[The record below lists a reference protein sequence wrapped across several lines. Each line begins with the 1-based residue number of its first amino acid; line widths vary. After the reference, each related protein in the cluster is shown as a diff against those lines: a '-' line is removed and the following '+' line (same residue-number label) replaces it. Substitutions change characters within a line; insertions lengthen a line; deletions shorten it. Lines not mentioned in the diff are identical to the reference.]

1 MRVFEA
7 PDQTRDAV
15 LSKYRKVL
23 EDQDPNDYDYPLFL
37 EDFDNIVSGKISPQE
52 AGDYIFE
59 ELLPSLEALMSITT
73 SVTLPIDV
81 RRARG
86 LQSIKEGQVE
96 WLCNQF
102 VPLESFGDYDSEIT
116 SDLIWPEDL
125 PRAIE
130 TLDWFMEA
138 RKDSRVQN
146 QFRLMFPEEISD
158 GASIRNPLDWSCYQM
173 EDVQDSLTP
182 GNLATA
188 RNERWDPEER
198 GFTPDE
204 ADVAYDQDG
213 IMIVRMLKPR
223 AATAYASGTR
233 WCTSHAT
240 TAKGYLDTGPLYVVF
255 DNGKKYAQAH
265 YGFKA
270 SYPDDYV
277 SFMDV
282 RDREIDDASESI
294 RRAVADT
301 ILGDA
306 AEYHTGLL
314 TVDGYIEQ
322 EYAKAVEKRDL
333 EVSRARKA
341 MENAGRTKILG
352 SSIFANRFDGGSY
365 LRDQAKRITDAD
377 DALADAMVKIGAKA
391 EKAVFRSNLSGFTT
405 LSHIQEAIDD
415 DEGIGGSSTVD
426 ITMDVDDM
434 DRILDTIVSNYT
446 LWRNDPTFTDSG
458 SNPSRE
464 EQMEAILGVADKNE
478 IVDDR
483 ITQILI
489 KIADWSR
496 VNTWDS
502 TEMEKGIRRYYKRLP
517 SPVPSELAIALYT
530 DMGDKDAGKFILRR
544 ANAATK
550 RRLGRLE
557 DDENDDYDI
566 STFIEVG
573 RINNYGLEDVIATM
587 RDGDI
592 FVIAKA
598 LRPIASDMATAA
610 KAFDRLERMI
620 PDDENGLDSQ
630 YSIPL
635 SWSSRSRVEN
645 DKDWIKRALT
655 ARKHPPVNIVVGT
668 EIEILNEWEYE
679 YYARITLTL
688 RSWNGEVSEE
698 TDHTDDWSG
707 TANEARAVAQEQI
720 DDVFIPRVINE
731 YGVGGVYSV
740 LNDWHEAPVDTY
752 RLGVITSTIMEGR
765 DDDYENTLHGINN
778 YWVQLFM
785 INYAFQSRFGHD
797 AWETLVTGGIPGIE
811 DDLLSRIMQI
821 PINDTMTIGQYAES
835 IQPVERNGVPAKGRH
850 PGLLLTDDDTI
861 ADPSAPKTF
870 RDFRGRQMSPAPMIK
885 GTYLSYD
892 INLASP
898 DDHMD
903 ITNEILSI
911 YQSGGQTIDHPAMS
925 IFEGYFVEPH
935 IPMSQRVVRQV
946 DNKDLP
952 KPPAIL
958 GYVCFNTRRWIEWDS
973 EDGWT
978 EMWRPGT
985 KHRNRAQPDHVLAV
999 MPDIKTHWNSWG
1011 SPNTY
1016 DSTFV
1021 PIRAG
1026 VVWCTACGGARP
1038 NARGDNSFTTRF
1050 ATGDAASWERS
1061 NNKCYCGGSERYES
1075 LYDELAE

>member
-7 PDQTRDAV
+7 PEQTRDAV
-15 LSKYRKVL
+15 LSKYRMALARNDDEEIEEFDRLISGDVKIPDTEIY
-23 EDQDPNDYDYPLFL
+23 ED
-37 EDFDNIVSGKISPQE
+37 
-52 AGDYIFE
+52 
-59 ELLPSLEALMSITT
+59 LLPSVDALLGITERMLK
-73 SVTLPIDV
+73 SANV
-81 RRARG
+81 
-86 LQSIKEGQVE
+86 SEGQYE

-146 QFRLMFPEEISD
+146 QFRLMFPGEISD

-173 EDVQDSLTP
+173 EDVQDALTP

-198 GFTPDE
+198 GFTSDE

-213 IMIVRMLKPR
+213 IMIVRTLKPR

-240 TAKGYLDTGPLYVVF
+240 TAQSYLDTGPLYVVF

-270 SYPDDYV
+270 RSSSYLDDYAI
-277 SFMDV
+277 FMDV
-282 RDREIDDASESI
+282 RDREIYDASDSI

-306 AEYHTGLL
+306 AEYHSGLL
-314 TVDGYIEQ
+314 TVDEYIEQ

-341 MENAGRTKILG
+341 MENTGRTKILG

-377 DALADAMVKIGAKA
+377 DALADAMVKIGARA

-405 LSHIQEAIDD
+405 LSHIQEAIDGD
-415 DEGIGGSSTVD
+415 DGIGGNSTVD
-426 ITMDVDDM
+426 ITMDADDM

-464 EQMEAILGVADKNE
+464 EQMEAILEVADKNE

-483 ITQILI
+483 LTNLLI
-489 KIADWSR
+489 RIADWSR
-496 VNTWDS
+496 ESTWDV
-502 TEMEKGIRRYYKRLP
+502 TGMEKGIRRYYKRLP
-517 SPVPSELAIALYT
+517 SPIPSELAIALYT

-557 DDENDDYDI
+557 DDEDDDYDI
-566 STFIEVG
+566 SALIEVG
-573 RINNYGLEDVIATM
+573 RISRLEDVLTTIG
-587 RDGDI
+587 DSESDSDI
-592 FVIAKA
+592 FVITKA

-620 PDDENGLDSQ
+620 PDDDP

-655 ARKHPPVNIVVGT
+655 ARKHPPVNIVIGT
-668 EIEILNEWEYE
+668 EIEIHTEWHGEYIPE
-679 YYARITLTL
+679 FTLTL

-698 TDHTDDWSG
+698 TEWSDERYG
-707 TANEARAVAQEQI
+707 SPNQARAGAQEEV
-720 DDVFIPRVINE
+720 DELFIPQTVNK
-731 YGVGGVYSV
+731 YGSALGGVYSV
-740 LNDWHEAPVDTY
+740 LNDWGEVPVDTH
-752 RLGVITSTIMEGR
+752 RLRIITDTIVEGR
-765 DDDYENTLHGINN
+765 VDDYENTLYEINN

-785 INYAFQSRFGHD
+785 INQAFQTRFGHD
-797 AWETLVTGGIPGIE
+797 AWKTLVTGGIPGVE

-835 IQPVERNGVPAKGRH
+835 IQPVERNDVPARDRH

-870 RDFRGRQMSPAPMIK
+870 RDFRGRQMSPAPMVK

-911 YQSGGQTIDHPAMS
+911 YQSGGRTIDHPAMS

-999 MPDIKTHWNSWG
+999 MPDIKIHWSSWR
-1011 SPNTY
+1011 SANTY

-1038 NARGDNSFTTRF
+1038 NARGDNSFTARF
-1050 ATGDAASWERS
+1050 ATGDAASWVRS

>member
-7 PDQTRDAV
+7 PEQTRSAV
-15 LSKYRKVL
+15 LAKYRMAL
-23 EDQDPNDYDYPLFL
+23 ENNGGHDVEGLKMWDDLMSGALGDDIDLAYDVF
-37 EDFDNIVSGKISPQE
+37 N
-52 AGDYIFE
+52 E
-59 ELLPSLEALMSITT
+59 ELIQSFETLQTITT
-73 SVTLPIDV
+73 
-81 RRARG
+81 RG
-86 LQSIKEGQVE
+86 LSGSIQESHVE

-102 VPLESFGDYDSEIT
+102 VPLEDMAGDSEIT
-116 SDLIWPEDL
+116 SELIWPEDL

-130 TLDWFMEA
+130 TLDWFMGA

-158 GASIRNPLDWSCYQM
+158 GASVKNPLDWSCYQM
-173 EDVQDSLTP
+173 EDVQDALTP
-182 GNLATA
+182 GKVATA
-188 RNERWDPEER
+188 RNERWYPHER
-198 GFTPDE
+198 GFTSDE
-204 ADVAYDQDG
+204 ADVAYDEDG
-213 IMIVRMLKPR
+213 IMIVRTLKPR

-240 TAKGYLDTGPLYVVF
+240 TAKDYLYTGPLYVVF

-265 YGFKA
+265 YGFKRGRGHV
-270 SYPDDYV
+270 DDYV

-282 RDREIDDASESI
+282 RDREIDDASDSI

-306 AEYHTGLL
+306 AEYHSVLL

-333 EVSRARKA
+333 EVSRAKKA
-341 MENAGRTKILG
+341 MGNAGRTEILG
-352 SSIFANRFDGGSY
+352 SGMFANRFSGGSY
-365 LRDQAKRITDAD
+365 LRDQAKRITVAEDT
-377 DALADAMVKIGAKA
+377 LADSMVKIGAGA
-391 EKAVFRSNLSGFTT
+391 EKAVFRSNLSGFTA
-405 LSHIQEAIDD
+405 LSHIQETIDD
-415 DEGIGGSSTVD
+415 DEGIGGNSTVD
-426 ITMDVDDM
+426 ITIDFDSMN
-434 DRILDTIVSNYT
+434 RILDAIMSNYT
-446 LWRNDPTFTDSG
+446 LWRNDSTFTDSG

-464 EQMEAILGVADKNE
+464 LQMEAILEMANRKE

-483 ITQILI
+483 ITQLLI
-489 KIADWSR
+489 RINDWCR
-496 VNTWDS
+496 DNYWD
-502 TEMEKGIRRYYKRLP
+502 TTGMKDGIKRYYKRLP
-517 SPVPSELAIALYT
+517 SPIPPELAIALYT
-530 DMGDKDAGKFILRR
+530 EMDDKDDGKFILRR

-557 DDENDDYDI
+557 DDEDGESDI
-566 STFIEVG
+566 SVLIEVG
-573 RINNYGLEDVIATM
+573 RISQLEDILTAFIDTG
-587 RDGDI
+587 DSESGSDI

-610 KAFDRLERMI
+610 KAFDRLDRMI
-620 PDDENGLDSQ
+620 PDEDP

-635 SWSSRSRVEN
+635 SWSSRRVA
-645 DKDWIKRALT
+645 KDQEWISKALT
-655 ARKHPPVNIVVGT
+655 ARKHLPVNIEVGA
-668 EIEILNEWEYE
+668 EIEILDEMEDDEDDYP
-679 YYARITLTL
+679 YRGKITLTL
-688 RSWNGEVSEE
+688 RRWDGEVVKE
-698 TDHTDDWSG
+698 TEYSDDWHSD
-707 TANEARAVAQEQI
+707 EADARDEVQREV
-720 DDVFIPRVINE
+720 DEVFIPQLINT
-731 YGVGGVYSV
+731 YDGVYSS
-740 LNDWHEAPVDTY
+740 LNDWGETTVDTHHL
-752 RLGVITSTIMEGR
+752 RTITDTIMDVDD
-765 DDDYENTLHGINN
+765 DDDYEDTLDEINN

-785 INYAFQSRFGHD
+785 INHAFQTRFGYD
-797 AWETLVTGGIPGIE
+797 AWNTLVSGGTPGVE
-811 DDLLSRIMQI
+811 DDLLSRILQI

-835 IQPVERNGVPAKGRH
+835 ILPVERNDVPAKNRH

-861 ADPSAPKTF
+861 TDPLAPKTF
-870 RDFRGRQMSPAPMIK
+870 RDFRGRQMSPAPLIK
-885 GTYLSYD
+885 GTYLNYD
-892 INLASP
+892 INLAAP

-911 YQSGGQTIDHPAMS
+911 YQSGGRTIDHPAMS

-985 KHRNRAQPDHVLAV
+985 RHRNRAKPDHVLAV
-999 MPDIKTHWNSWG
+999 MPDIRTHWNSW
-1011 SPNTY
+1011 SSANTY

-1026 VVWCTACGGARP
+1026 VVWCTACGGARS
-1038 NARGDNSFTTRF
+1038 NSRGQNSFTAQF
-1050 ATGDAASWERS
+1050 ATGDPSSWVRS
-1061 NNKCYCGGSERYES
+1061 NNKCYCGGSEKYES

>member
-7 PDQTRDAV
+7 PEQTRDVV
-15 LSKYRKVL
+15 LSKYRMALARNDDEEIEEFDRLISGDVKVPDTEIY
-23 EDQDPNDYDYPLFL
+23 ED
-37 EDFDNIVSGKISPQE
+37 
-52 AGDYIFE
+52 
-59 ELLPSLEALMSITT
+59 LLPSVDALLGITERMLKST
-73 SVTLPIDV
+73 NVS
-81 RRARG
+81 
-86 LQSIKEGQVE
+86 EGQYE

-188 RNERWDPEER
+188 RNERWDPGER
-198 GFTPDE
+198 GFTSDE

-270 SYPDDYV
+270 RSSYIDDYV

-282 RDREIDDASESI
+282 RDREIYDASDSI

-405 LSHIQEAIDD
+405 LSRIQEAIDD

-426 ITMDVDDM
+426 INMDVDDM

-446 LWRNDPTFTDSG
+446 LWRNDSTFTDSG

-464 EQMEAILGVADKNE
+464 EQMEAILEVADKNE

-496 VNTWDS
+496 DNTWDS
-502 TEMEKGIRRYYKRLP
+502 TGMEKGIRRYYKRLP

-557 DDENDDYDI
+557 DDEDDDYDI

-573 RINNYGLEDVIATM
+573 RINNYGLEEVIATM

-620 PDDENGLDSQ
+620 PEDENGLDSQ

-655 ARKHPPVNIVVGT
+655 ARKHPPVNIVTGI
-668 EIEILNEWEYE
+668 EIEIIDEDDESDYPYRDE
-679 YYARITLTL
+679 VTLTL
-688 RSWNGEVSEE
+688 RKWNGEVVEYLEYSDEWYSTE
-698 TDHTDDWSG
+698 D
-707 TANEARAVAQEQI
+707 EAMDTVQGKI
-720 DDVFIPRVINE
+720 DEDFIPQAINN
-731 YGVGGVYSV
+731 YDGVYSV
-740 LNDWHEAPVDTY
+740 LNDWGETPVDTH
-752 RLGVITSTIMEGR
+752 RLGIITDTIVEGR
-765 DDDYENTLHGINN
+765 DDDYEDTLHGINN

-785 INYAFQSRFGHD
+785 INQAFQSRFGHD

-835 IQPVERNGVPAKGRH
+835 IQPVERNDVPARDRH

-870 RDFRGRQMSPAPMIK
+870 RDFRGRQLSPAPLVK

-952 KPPAIL
+952 RPPAIL

-985 KHRNRAQPDHVLAV
+985 KHRNRAKPDHVLAV
-999 MPDIKTHWNSWG
+999 MPDIKTHWSSWR
-1011 SPNTY
+1011 SANTY

-1050 ATGDAASWERS
+1050 ATGDAASWVRS

>member
-7 PDQTRDAV
+7 PEQTRDVV
-15 LSKYRKVL
+15 LSKYRMALARNDDEEIEEFDRLISGDVKVPDTEIY
-23 EDQDPNDYDYPLFL
+23 ED
-37 EDFDNIVSGKISPQE
+37 
-52 AGDYIFE
+52 
-59 ELLPSLEALMSITT
+59 LLPSVDALLGITERMLKST
-73 SVTLPIDV
+73 NVS
-81 RRARG
+81 
-86 LQSIKEGQVE
+86 EGQYE

-270 SYPDDYV
+270 RSSYIDDYV

-282 RDREIDDASESI
+282 RDREIYDASDSI

-405 LSHIQEAIDD
+405 LSRIQEAIDD

-426 ITMDVDDM
+426 INMDVDDM

-446 LWRNDPTFTDSG
+446 LWRNDSTFTDSG

-464 EQMEAILGVADKNE
+464 EQMEAILEVADKNE

-496 VNTWDS
+496 DNTWDS
-502 TEMEKGIRRYYKRLP
+502 TGMEKGIRRYYKRLP

-573 RINNYGLEDVIATM
+573 RINNYGLEEVIATM

-620 PDDENGLDSQ
+620 PEDENGLDSQ

-655 ARKHPPVNIVVGT
+655 ARKHPPVNIVTGI
-668 EIEILNEWEYE
+668 EIEIIDEDDESDYPYRDE
-679 YYARITLTL
+679 VTLTL
-688 RSWNGEVSEE
+688 RKWNGEVVKYLEYSDEWYSTE
-698 TDHTDDWSG
+698 D
-707 TANEARAVAQEQI
+707 EAMDTVQGKI
-720 DDVFIPRVINE
+720 DEDFIPQAINN
-731 YGVGGVYSV
+731 YDGVYSV
-740 LNDWHEAPVDTY
+740 LNDWGETPVDTH
-752 RLGVITSTIMEGR
+752 RLGIITDTIVEGR
-765 DDDYENTLHGINN
+765 DDDYEDTLHGINN

-785 INYAFQSRFGHD
+785 INQAFQSRFGHD

-835 IQPVERNGVPAKGRH
+835 IQPVERNDVPARDRH

-870 RDFRGRQMSPAPMIK
+870 RDFRGRQLSPAPLVK

-952 KPPAIL
+952 RPPAIL

-985 KHRNRAQPDHVLAV
+985 KHRNRAKPDHVLAV
-999 MPDIKTHWNSWG
+999 MPDIKTHWSSWR
-1011 SPNTY
+1011 SANTY

-1050 ATGDAASWERS
+1050 ATGDAASWVRS

>member
-7 PDQTRDAV
+7 PDQTRDVV
-15 LSKYRKVL
+15 LSKYRMALARNDDEEIEEFDRLISGDVKVPDTEIY
-23 EDQDPNDYDYPLFL
+23 ED
-37 EDFDNIVSGKISPQE
+37 
-52 AGDYIFE
+52 
-59 ELLPSLEALMSITT
+59 LLPSVDALLGITERMLKST
-73 SVTLPIDV
+73 NVS
-81 RRARG
+81 
-86 LQSIKEGQVE
+86 EGQYE

-270 SYPDDYV
+270 RSSYIDDYV

-282 RDREIDDASESI
+282 RDREIYDASDSI

-322 EYAKAVEKRDL
+322 EYANAVEKRDL

-405 LSHIQEAIDD
+405 LSRIQEAIDD

-426 ITMDVDDM
+426 INMDVDDM

-446 LWRNDPTFTDSG
+446 LWRNDSTFTDSG

-464 EQMEAILGVADKNE
+464 EQMEAILEVADKNE

-496 VNTWDS
+496 DNTWDS
-502 TEMEKGIRRYYKRLP
+502 TGMEKGIRRYYKRLP

-557 DDENDDYDI
+557 DDEDDDYDI

-573 RINNYGLEDVIATM
+573 RINNYGLEEVIATM

-620 PDDENGLDSQ
+620 PEDENGLDSQ

-655 ARKHPPVNIVVGT
+655 ARKHPPVNIVTGI
-668 EIEILNEWEYE
+668 EIEIIDEDDESDYPYRDE
-679 YYARITLTL
+679 VTLTL
-688 RSWNGEVSEE
+688 RKWNGEVVKYLEYSDEWYSTE
-698 TDHTDDWSG
+698 D
-707 TANEARAVAQEQI
+707 EAMDTVQGKI
-720 DDVFIPRVINE
+720 DEDFIPQAINN
-731 YGVGGVYSV
+731 YDGVYSV
-740 LNDWHEAPVDTY
+740 LNDWGETPVDTH
-752 RLGVITSTIMEGR
+752 RLGIITDTIVEGR
-765 DDDYENTLHGINN
+765 DDDYEDTLHGINN

-785 INYAFQSRFGHD
+785 INQAFQSRFGHD

-835 IQPVERNGVPAKGRH
+835 IQPVERNDVPARDRH

-870 RDFRGRQMSPAPMIK
+870 RDFRGRQLSPAPLVK

-952 KPPAIL
+952 RPPAIL

-985 KHRNRAQPDHVLAV
+985 KHRNRAKPDHVLAV
-999 MPDIKTHWNSWG
+999 MPDIKTHWSSWR
-1011 SPNTY
+1011 SANTY

-1050 ATGDAASWERS
+1050 ATGDAASWVRS

>member
-7 PDQTRDAV
+7 PEQTRDVV
-15 LSKYRKVL
+15 LSKYRMALARNDDEEIEEFDRLISGDVKVPDTEIY
-23 EDQDPNDYDYPLFL
+23 ED
-37 EDFDNIVSGKISPQE
+37 
-52 AGDYIFE
+52 
-59 ELLPSLEALMSITT
+59 LLPSVDALLGITERMLKST
-73 SVTLPIDV
+73 NVS
-81 RRARG
+81 
-86 LQSIKEGQVE
+86 EGQYE

-270 SYPDDYV
+270 RSSYIDDYV

-282 RDREIDDASESI
+282 RDREIYDASDSI

-405 LSHIQEAIDD
+405 LSRIQEAIDD

-426 ITMDVDDM
+426 INMDVDDM

-446 LWRNDPTFTDSG
+446 LWRNDSTFTDSG

-464 EQMEAILGVADKNE
+464 EQMEAILEVADKNE

-496 VNTWDS
+496 DNTWDS
-502 TEMEKGIRRYYKRLP
+502 TGMEKGIRRYYKRLP

-573 RINNYGLEDVIATM
+573 RINNYGLEEVIATM

-620 PDDENGLDSQ
+620 PEDENGLDSQ

-655 ARKHPPVNIVVGT
+655 ARKHPPVNIVT
-668 EIEILNEWEYE
+668 EIEIEIIDEDDESDYPYRDE
-679 YYARITLTL
+679 VTLTL
-688 RSWNGEVSEE
+688 RKWNGEVVKYLEYSDEWYSTE
-698 TDHTDDWSG
+698 D
-707 TANEARAVAQEQI
+707 EAMDTVQGKI
-720 DDVFIPRVINE
+720 DEDFIPQAINN
-731 YGVGGVYSV
+731 YDGVYSV
-740 LNDWHEAPVDTY
+740 LNDWGETPVDTH
-752 RLGVITSTIMEGR
+752 RLGIITDTIVEGR
-765 DDDYENTLHGINN
+765 DDDYEDTLHGINN

-785 INYAFQSRFGHD
+785 INQAFQSRFGHD

-835 IQPVERNGVPAKGRH
+835 IQPVERNDVPARDRH

-870 RDFRGRQMSPAPMIK
+870 RDFRGRQLSPAPLVK

-952 KPPAIL
+952 RPPAIL

-985 KHRNRAQPDHVLAV
+985 KHRNRAKPDHVLAV
-999 MPDIKTHWNSWG
+999 MPDIKTHWSSWR
-1011 SPNTY
+1011 SANTY

-1050 ATGDAASWERS
+1050 ATGDAASWVRS

>member
-7 PDQTRDAV
+7 PEQTRDAV
-15 LSKYRKVL
+15 LSKYRMAL
-23 EDQDPNDYDYPLFL
+23 ARNDD
-37 EDFDNIVSGKISPQE
+37 EEVEEFDNLVSGDVSVTDTEIYE
-52 AGDYIFE
+52 D
-59 ELLPSLEALMSITT
+59 LLPSVDALLAITT
-73 SVTLPIDV
+73 SITLPMKE

-86 LQSIKEGQVE
+86 LDSIQEGQIE

-102 VPLESFGDYDSEIT
+102 VPLESFGDYEIT

-130 TLDWFMEA
+130 TLEWFMEA
-138 RKDSRVQN
+138 RKDSNVQN

-173 EDVQDSLTP
+173 EDVQDALTP
-182 GNLATA
+182 GNVASA
-188 RNERWDPEER
+188 RNERWDPQER

-213 IMIVRMLKPR
+213 IMIVRTLKPS

-240 TAKGYLDTGPLYVVF
+240 TAKSYLETGPLYVVF

-265 YGFKA
+265 FGFKNA
-270 SYPDDYV
+270 RSYMDDYV

-282 RDREIDDASESI
+282 RDREIEDASESM
-294 RRAVADT
+294 RQAVSDT
-301 ILGDA
+301 ILQDA
-306 AEYHTGLL
+306 AEYHSSSL
-314 TVDGYIEQ
+314 TVDEYIQ
-322 EYAKAVEKRDL
+322 KEYAKAVDKRDL

-341 MENAGRTKILG
+341 MENAGRTEILG

-377 DALADAMVKIGAKA
+377 DALTDAMVKIGARA
-391 EKAVFRSNLSGFTT
+391 EKAVFRSNLSGFTV
-405 LSHIQEAIDD
+405 LSVIQENIDGD
-415 DEGIGGSSTVD
+415 DGVGGNSTVD

-434 DRILDTIVSNYT
+434 DRILDTIMSNYT

-464 EQMEAILGVADKNE
+464 EQMQAILTVADNNE
-478 IVDDR
+478 IIDDR
-483 ITQILI
+483 ITDLLI
-489 KIADWSR
+489 RIADWSR
-496 VNTWDS
+496 ESNWD
-502 TEMEKGIRRYYKRLP
+502 TTGMEKGIKRYYKRLP
-517 SPVPSELAIALYT
+517 SPIPPELAIALYT
-530 DMGDKDAGKFILRR
+530 DMDDQDAGKFILRR

-557 DDENDDYDI
+557 EDGYDEFDI
-566 STFIEVG
+566 RALIEVG
-573 RINNYGLEDVIATM
+573 RISQLEDVLTTM
-587 RDGDI
+587 GDSESDSDI

-620 PDDENGLDSQ
+620 PDDEQ

-635 SWSSRSRVEN
+635 SWSSRSRVDK

-668 EIEILNEWEYE
+668 EIEIIDEADDDEDEYPYRGEVTLTVRKWDGGVVKETEYSDEWHSDEQ
-679 YYARITLTL
+679 YARE
-688 RSWNGEVSEE
+688 EVQQEA
-698 TDHTDDWSG
+698 DD
-707 TANEARAVAQEQI
+707 R
-720 DDVFIPRVINE
+720 FIPQAINN
-731 YGVGGVYSV
+731 YGGVYNV
-740 LNDWHEAPVDTY
+740 LSDWGETPVDTY
-752 RLGVITSTIMEGR
+752 RLAIITDSITERRG
-765 DDDYENTLHGINN
+765 DDYDDGLDEINN

-797 AWETLVTGGIPGIE
+797 AWNTLVSGGTPGIE
-811 DDLLSRIMQI
+811 DDLLSRIVQI

-835 IQPVERNGVPAKGRH
+835 ILPLNRKDVPARDRH
-850 PGLLLTDDDTI
+850 FGLLLTDDDTI

-870 RDFRGRQMSPAPMIK
+870 RDFRGRQLSPAPLIK
-885 GTYLSYD
+885 GTYLNYD

-903 ITNEILSI
+903 LTNEILAI

-946 DNKDLP
+946 ASNGFP

-985 KHRNRAQPDHVLAV
+985 KHRSRAEPDHVLAV
-999 MPDIKTHWNSWG
+999 MPDIKTHWSSWR
-1011 SPNTY
+1011 SANTY

-1026 VVWCTACGGARP
+1026 VIWCTACGGARP

-1050 ATGDAASWERS
+1050 ATGDAASWVRS

>member
-7 PDQTRDAV
+7 PEQTRSAV
-15 LSKYRKVL
+15 LSKYRMVL
-23 EDQDPNDYDYPLFL
+23 SRNDPA
-37 EDFDNIVSGKISPQE
+37 EIEEFDNLVSGDVSINNAE
-52 AGDYIFE
+52 IYDD
-59 ELLPSLEALMSITT
+59 LLSSVEALLAITT
-73 SVTLPIDV
+73 SITLSMKD

-86 LQSIKEGQVE
+86 LELIQEGQIE

-125 PRAIE
+125 SRAIE
-130 TLDWFMEA
+130 TLEWFMKA
-138 RKDSRVQN
+138 RKDSKVQN
-146 QFRLMFPEEISD
+146 QFRLMFPEEISK
-158 GASIRNPLDWSCYQM
+158 GASVKNPLNWSCYQI
-173 EDVQDSLTP
+173 EDVQDALTP
-182 GNLATA
+182 GKIATA
-188 RNERWDPEER
+188 RNERWDPQER

-213 IMIVRMLKPR
+213 IMIVRTLKPR

-240 TAKGYLDTGPLYVVF
+240 TAKGYLDSGPLYVVF

-265 YGFKA
+265 YGFKQGRDV
-270 SYPDDYV
+270 DDYV

-282 RDREIDDASESI
+282 RDREIDDASDSI

-301 ILGDA
+301 ILEDA
-306 AEYHTGLL
+306 AEYQSVSL
-314 TVDGYIEQ
+314 TVDGYIER

-333 EVSRARKA
+333 EVSRAKKA
-341 MENAGRTKILG
+341 MENTGKTEILG
-352 SSIFANRFDGGSY
+352 SRMFAKRFSKGSY
-365 LRDQAKRITDAD
+365 LRDQTKRINDAE
-377 DALADAMVKIGAKA
+377 DALADAMVKIGARA
-391 EKAVFRSNLSGFTT
+391 EKAVFRSNLSGFTA
-405 LSHIQEAIDD
+405 LSHIQETIDG
-415 DEGIGGSSTVD
+415 DEGVGGNSTVD
-426 ITMDVDDM
+426 ITIDVDDM
-434 DRILDTIVSNYT
+434 DRILDTIMSNYT

-458 SNPSRE
+458 SNPSRDS
-464 EQMEAILGVADKNE
+464 QMEDILEIANRNE

-483 ITQILI
+483 ITQLLI
-489 KIADWSR
+489 RINDWCR
-496 VNTWDS
+496 ENYWDTHDIS
-502 TEMEKGIRRYYKRLP
+502 DEIKRYYKRLP
-517 SPVPSELAIALYT
+517 SPIPPELAIALYT
-530 DMGDKDAGKFILRR
+530 GMDDKDGGKFILRR

-557 DDENDDYDI
+557 DDEDGESDI
-566 STFIEVG
+566 SVLIEVG
-573 RINNYGLEDVIATM
+573 RISQLEDILTAFIDTG
-587 RDGDI
+587 DSESGSDI

-610 KAFDRLERMI
+610 KAFDRLDRMI
-620 PDDENGLDSQ
+620 PDEDP

-635 SWSSRSRVEN
+635 SWSSRRVA
-645 DKDWIKRALT
+645 KDQEWISKALT
-655 ARKHPPVNIVVGT
+655 ARKHLPVNIEVGA
-668 EIEILNEWEYE
+668 EIEILDEMEDDEDDYP
-679 YYARITLTL
+679 YRGKIIFTL
-688 RSWNGEVSEE
+688 RRWDGEVVKE
-698 TDHTDDWSG
+698 TEYSDEWHSNKAD
-707 TANEARAVAQEQI
+707 ARDGVQREV
-720 DDVFIPRVINE
+720 DEVFIPQLINT
-731 YGVGGVYSV
+731 YDGVYSS
-740 LNDWHEAPVDTY
+740 LNDWGETTVDTHHL
-752 RLGVITSTIMEGR
+752 RTITDTIMDVDD
-765 DDDYENTLHGINN
+765 DDDYEDTLYEVNN

-785 INYAFQSRFGHD
+785 INHAFQTRFGYD
-797 AWETLVTGGIPGIE
+797 AWNTLVSGGTPGIE
-811 DDLLSRIMQI
+811 DDLLSRVMQI

-835 IQPVERNGVPAKGRH
+835 LLPVERNDVPAKNQH

-870 RDFRGRQMSPAPMIK
+870 RDFRGRQLSPAPIIK
-885 GTYLSYD
+885 GTYLNYD

-903 ITNEILSI
+903 LTNEVLSI
-911 YQSGGQTIDHPAMS
+911 YQSGGNTIDHPAMA
-925 IFEGYFVEPH
+925 IFKGYFVEPH

-999 MPDIKTHWNSWG
+999 MPDTKVHWNSWG
-1011 SPNTY
+1011 YATTY

-1038 NARGDNSFTTRF
+1038 NRRGENSFTARF
-1050 ATGDAASWERS
+1050 ATKDPSSWTHS
-1061 NNKCYCGGSERYES
+1061 NNKCYCGGSERYET

>member
-7 PDQTRDAV
+7 PEQTRDAV

-23 EDQDPNDYDYPLFL
+23 EDRDPNDYEYPLFL

-59 ELLPSLEALMSITT
+59 DLLPSVEALMSITT

-102 VPLESFGDYDSEIT
+102 VPLESFGDSEIT

-158 GASIRNPLDWSCYQM
+158 GASVKNPLDWSCYQM

-198 GFTPDE
+198 GFTSDE

-240 TAKGYLDTGPLYVVF
+240 TARGYLETGPLYVVF

-270 SYPDDYV
+270 RSSSYLDDYV

-282 RDREIDDASESI
+282 RDREIDDASDSI

-306 AEYHTGLL
+306 AEYHSGLL

-333 EVSRARKA
+333 EVSRARRA
-341 MENAGRTKILG
+341 MENAGRTEILG

-377 DALADAMVKIGAKA
+377 DALADAMVKIGARA

-405 LSHIQEAIDD
+405 LSRIQEAIDD

-426 ITMDVDDM
+426 ITMDADDM
-434 DRILDTIVSNYT
+434 YRVLDTIVSNYT

-464 EQMEAILGVADKNE
+464 EQMEAILEVADKNE

-483 ITQILI
+483 ITNLLI
-489 KIADWSR
+489 RIADWSR
-496 VNTWDS
+496 KNAWDY
-502 TEMEKGIRRYYKRLP
+502 TGMENGIKRYYKRLP
-517 SPVPSELAIALYT
+517 APVPSELAIALYT
-530 DMGDKDAGKFILRR
+530 DMDNKEGGKFILRR

-550 RRLGRLE
+550 RRLGRLG
-557 DDENDDYDI
+557 DDEDDDYDI
-566 STFIEVG
+566 SALIEVG
-573 RINNYGLEDVIATM
+573 RISQLEDVLTTM
-587 RDGDI
+587 GDSESDSDI
-592 FVIAKA
+592 FVITKA

-620 PDDENGLDSQ
+620 PDDDP

-635 SWSSRSRVEN
+635 SWSSRSRVED
-645 DKDWIKRALT
+645 DKNWIKRALT
-655 ARKHPPVNIVVGT
+655 ARKHPPVNIVLGNEV
-668 EIEILNEWEYE
+668 EILNEYEGE
-679 YYARITLTL
+679 YYAKITLTL
-688 RSWNGEVSEE
+688 RRWNGEVIKE
-698 TDHTDDWSG
+698 TDYTDEWYD
-707 TANEARAVAQEQI
+707 TPNEARAVANEEV
-720 DDVFIPRVINE
+720 DEVFIPRAINN
-731 YGVGGVYSV
+731 YDGAYSV
-740 LNDWHEAPVDTY
+740 LNDWDETPVDTY
-752 RLGVITSTIMEGR
+752 RLGIITSTIVEGR
-765 DDDYENTLHGINN
+765 DDDYEDTLHVINN

-785 INYAFQSRFGHD
+785 INQAFQKRFGYD
-797 AWETLVTGGIPGIE
+797 AWNTLVSGGTPGVE
-811 DDLLSRIMQI
+811 DDLLSRILQI

-835 IQPVERNGVPAKGRH
+835 IQPVERNDVPARDRH

-861 ADPSAPKTF
+861 ADPSAPQTF
-870 RDFRGRQMSPAPMIK
+870 RDFRGRQLSPAPMVK

-911 YQSGGQTIDHPAMS
+911 YQSGGRTIDHPAMS

-946 DNKDLP
+946 DNKNLP

-985 KHRNRAQPDHVLAV
+985 KHRNRAKPDHVLAV
-999 MPDIKTHWNSWG
+999 MPDIKTHWSSWR
-1011 SPNTY
+1011 SANTY

-1026 VVWCTACGGARP
+1026 VVWCTACGGARA
-1038 NARGDNSFTTRF
+1038 NARGDNSFTARF
-1050 ATGDAASWERS
+1050 ATGDPYSWVRS

>member
-7 PDQTRDAV
+7 PEQTRDVV
-15 LSKYRKVL
+15 LSKYRMALARNDDEEIEEFDRLISGDVKVPDTEIY
-23 EDQDPNDYDYPLFL
+23 ED
-37 EDFDNIVSGKISPQE
+37 
-52 AGDYIFE
+52 
-59 ELLPSLEALMSITT
+59 LLPSVDALLGITERMLKST
-73 SVTLPIDV
+73 NVS
-81 RRARG
+81 
-86 LQSIKEGQVE
+86 EGQYE

-270 SYPDDYV
+270 RSSYIDDYV

-282 RDREIDDASESI
+282 RDREIYDASDSI

-322 EYAKAVEKRDL
+322 EYANAVEKRDL

-405 LSHIQEAIDD
+405 LSRIQEAIDD

-426 ITMDVDDM
+426 INMDVDDM

-446 LWRNDPTFTDSG
+446 LWRNDSTFTDSG

-464 EQMEAILGVADKNE
+464 EQVEAILEVADKNE

-496 VNTWDS
+496 DNTWDS
-502 TEMEKGIRRYYKRLP
+502 TGMEKGIRRYYKRLP

-573 RINNYGLEDVIATM
+573 RINNYGLEEVIATM

-620 PDDENGLDSQ
+620 PEDENGLDSQ

-655 ARKHPPVNIVVGT
+655 ARKHPPVNIVTGI
-668 EIEILNEWEYE
+668 EIEIIDEDDESDYPYRDE
-679 YYARITLTL
+679 VTLTL
-688 RSWNGEVSEE
+688 RKWNGEVVKYLEYSDEWYSTE
-698 TDHTDDWSG
+698 D
-707 TANEARAVAQEQI
+707 EAMDTVQGKI
-720 DDVFIPRVINE
+720 DEDFIPQAINN
-731 YGVGGVYSV
+731 YDGVYSV
-740 LNDWHEAPVDTY
+740 LNDWGETPVDTH
-752 RLGVITSTIMEGR
+752 RLGIITDTIVEGR
-765 DDDYENTLHGINN
+765 DDDYEDTLHGINN

-785 INYAFQSRFGHD
+785 INQAFQSRFGHD

-835 IQPVERNGVPAKGRH
+835 IQPVERNDVPARDRH

-870 RDFRGRQMSPAPMIK
+870 RDFRGRQLSPAPLVK

-952 KPPAIL
+952 RPPAIL

-985 KHRNRAQPDHVLAV
+985 KHRNRAKPDHVLAV
-999 MPDIKTHWNSWG
+999 MPDIKTHWSSWR
-1011 SPNTY
+1011 SANTY

-1050 ATGDAASWERS
+1050 ATGDAASWVRS

>member
-7 PDQTRDAV
+7 PEQTRDVV
-15 LSKYRKVL
+15 LSKYRMALARNDDEEIEEFDRLISGDVKVPDTEIY
-23 EDQDPNDYDYPLFL
+23 ED
-37 EDFDNIVSGKISPQE
+37 
-52 AGDYIFE
+52 
-59 ELLPSLEALMSITT
+59 LLPSVDALLGITERMLKST
-73 SVTLPIDV
+73 NVS
-81 RRARG
+81 
-86 LQSIKEGQVE
+86 EGQYE

-270 SYPDDYV
+270 RSSYIDDYV

-282 RDREIDDASESI
+282 RDREIYDASDSI

-405 LSHIQEAIDD
+405 LSRIQEAIDD

-426 ITMDVDDM
+426 INMDVDDM

-446 LWRNDPTFTDSG
+446 LWRNDSTFTDSG

-464 EQMEAILGVADKNE
+464 EQVEAILEVADKNE

-496 VNTWDS
+496 DNTWDS
-502 TEMEKGIRRYYKRLP
+502 TGMEKGIRRYYKRLP

-573 RINNYGLEDVIATM
+573 RINNYGLEEVIATM

-620 PDDENGLDSQ
+620 PEDENGLDSQ

-655 ARKHPPVNIVVGT
+655 ARKHPPVNIVTGI
-668 EIEILNEWEYE
+668 EIEIIDEDDESDYPYRDE
-679 YYARITLTL
+679 VTLTL
-688 RSWNGEVSEE
+688 RKWNGEVVKYLEYSDEWYSTE
-698 TDHTDDWSG
+698 D
-707 TANEARAVAQEQI
+707 EAMDTVQGKI
-720 DDVFIPRVINE
+720 DEDFIPQAINN
-731 YGVGGVYSV
+731 YDGVYSV
-740 LNDWHEAPVDTY
+740 LNDWGETPVDTH
-752 RLGVITSTIMEGR
+752 RLGIITDTIVEGR
-765 DDDYENTLHGINN
+765 DDDYEDTLHGINN

-785 INYAFQSRFGHD
+785 INQAFQSRFGHD

-835 IQPVERNGVPAKGRH
+835 IQPVERNDVPARDRH

-870 RDFRGRQMSPAPMIK
+870 RDFRGRQLSPAPLVK

-952 KPPAIL
+952 RPPAIL

-985 KHRNRAQPDHVLAV
+985 KHRNRAKPDHVLAV
-999 MPDIKTHWNSWG
+999 MPDIKTHWSSWR
-1011 SPNTY
+1011 SANTY

-1050 ATGDAASWERS
+1050 ATGDAASWVRS

>member
-7 PDQTRDAV
+7 PEQTRSAV
-15 LSKYRKVL
+15 LSKYRMVL
-23 EDQDPNDYDYPLFL
+23 AGNDP
-37 EDFDNIVSGKISPQE
+37 EEIEEFDNLVSGDVSISDAE
-52 AGDYIFE
+52 IYDD
-59 ELLPSLEALMSITT
+59 LLSSVDALLTITT
-73 SVTLPIDV
+73 SITLPMKD

-86 LQSIKEGQVE
+86 LDSIQEGQIE
-96 WLCNQF
+96 WLCKQF
-102 VPLESFGDYDSEIT
+102 VPLESFGDYDSEDT

-130 TLDWFMEA
+130 TLDWFMQA
-138 RKDSRVQN
+138 RKDSKVQN

-158 GASIRNPLDWSCYQM
+158 GASIKNPLDWSCYQM
-173 EDVQDSLTP
+173 EDVQDALTP

-213 IMIVRMLKPR
+213 IMIVRTLKPR

-240 TAKGYLDTGPLYVVF
+240 TAKGYLDSGPLYVVF

-265 YGFKA
+265 YGFKQGRGHV
-270 SYPDDYV
+270 DGYV

-282 RDREIDDASESI
+282 RDREIYDASDSI

-306 AEYHTGLL
+306 AEYQSVLL
-314 TVDGYIEQ
+314 TVDGYIER

-341 MENAGRTKILG
+341 MENAGKTEILG
-352 SSIFANRFDGGSY
+352 SGMFANRFSEGSY
-365 LRDQAKRITDAD
+365 LRDQAKRITVAE
-377 DALADAMVKIGAKA
+377 DALVDAMVKIGARA
-391 EKAVFRSNLSGFTT
+391 EKAVFRSNLSGFTA
-405 LSHIQEAIDD
+405 LSHIQETIDD
-415 DEGIGGSSTVD
+415 DEGIGGNSTVD
-426 ITMDVDDM
+426 ITIDFDSMN
-434 DRILDTIVSNYT
+434 RILDTIMSNYT

-464 EQMEAILGVADKNE
+464 LQVEAILEIAKRKE

-483 ITQILI
+483 ITQLLI
-489 KIADWSR
+489 RINDWCR
-496 VNTWDS
+496 ENYWD
-502 TEMEKGIRRYYKRLP
+502 TTGMKDGIKRYYKRLP
-517 SPVPSELAIALYT
+517 SPIPPELAIALYT
-530 DMGDKDAGKFILRR
+530 EMDDKDGGKFILRR

-557 DDENDDYDI
+557 DDEDDEDI
-566 STFIEVG
+566 SPLIEVG
-573 RINNYGLEDVIATM
+573 RISQLEDILTAFIDM
-587 RDGDI
+587 EDSESGSDI
-592 FVIAKA
+592 FVISKA
-598 LRPIASDMATAA
+598 LRPIASDMATAR

-620 PDDENGLDSQ
+620 PDDDL

-635 SWSSRSRVEN
+635 LWSSRSRVEK

-668 EIEILNEWEYE
+668 EIEIIDEKEYDE
-679 YYARITLTL
+679 DWWRGRCTFTL
-688 RSWNGEVSEE
+688 RRWNGEVVKE
-698 TDHTDDWSG
+698 TEYSDDWHSD
-707 TANEARAVAQEQI
+707 EADARDEVQREV
-720 DDVFIPRVINE
+720 DEVFIPGLINE
-731 YGVGGVYSV
+731 YDGVSSSV
-740 LNDWHEAPVDTY
+740 LNDWGETPVDTH
-752 RLGVITSTIMEGR
+752 RLGILTDSIMDG
-765 DDDYENTLHGINN
+765 DDDYEDTFYEINN

-785 INYAFQSRFGHD
+785 INHAFQTRFGYD
-797 AWETLVTGGIPGIE
+797 AWNTLVSGGTPGIE
-811 DDLLSRIMQI
+811 DDLLSRVMQI

-835 IQPVERNGVPAKGRH
+835 ILPVERNDVPAKNRH

-870 RDFRGRQMSPAPMIK
+870 RDFRGRQVSPAPLIK
-885 GTYLSYD
+885 GTYLNYD
-892 INLASP
+892 INLAAP

-911 YQSGGQTIDHPAMS
+911 YQSGGRTIDHPAMS
-925 IFEGYFVEPH
+925 IFKGYFVEPH

-985 KHRNRAQPDHVLAV
+985 RHRNRAQPDHVLAV
-999 MPDIKTHWNSWG
+999 MPDIRTHWNSWR
-1011 SPNTY
+1011 SANTY

-1038 NARGDNSFTTRF
+1038 NRRGENSFTAQF
-1050 ATGDAASWERS
+1050 ATGDPSSWTRS
-1061 NNKCYCGGSERYES
+1061 NNKCYCGGSEKYET

>member
-7 PDQTRDAV
+7 PEQTRDVV
-15 LSKYRKVL
+15 LSKYRMALARNDDEEIEEFDRLISGDVKVPDTEIY
-23 EDQDPNDYDYPLFL
+23 ED
-37 EDFDNIVSGKISPQE
+37 
-52 AGDYIFE
+52 
-59 ELLPSLEALMSITT
+59 LLPSVDALLGITERMLKST
-73 SVTLPIDV
+73 NVS
-81 RRARG
+81 
-86 LQSIKEGQVE
+86 EGQYE

-270 SYPDDYV
+270 RSSYIDDYV

-282 RDREIDDASESI
+282 RDREIYDASDSI

-405 LSHIQEAIDD
+405 LSRIQEAIDD

-426 ITMDVDDM
+426 INMDVDDM

-446 LWRNDPTFTDSG
+446 LWRNDSTFTDSG

-464 EQMEAILGVADKNE
+464 EQVEAILEVADKNE

-496 VNTWDS
+496 DNTWDS
-502 TEMEKGIRRYYKRLP
+502 TGMEKGIRRYYKRLP

-557 DDENDDYDI
+557 DDEDDDYDI

-573 RINNYGLEDVIATM
+573 RINNYGLEEVIATM

-620 PDDENGLDSQ
+620 PEDENGLDSQ

-655 ARKHPPVNIVVGT
+655 ARKHPPVNIVTGI
-668 EIEILNEWEYE
+668 EIEIIDEDDESDYPYRDE
-679 YYARITLTL
+679 VTLTL
-688 RSWNGEVSEE
+688 RKWNGEVVKYLEYSDEWYSTE
-698 TDHTDDWSG
+698 D
-707 TANEARAVAQEQI
+707 EAMDTVQGKI
-720 DDVFIPRVINE
+720 DEDFIPQAINN
-731 YGVGGVYSV
+731 YDGVYSV
-740 LNDWHEAPVDTY
+740 LNDWGETPVDTH
-752 RLGVITSTIMEGR
+752 RLGIITDTIVEGR
-765 DDDYENTLHGINN
+765 DDDYEDTLHGINN

-785 INYAFQSRFGHD
+785 INQAFQSRFGHD

-835 IQPVERNGVPAKGRH
+835 IQPVERNDVPARDRH

-870 RDFRGRQMSPAPMIK
+870 RDFRGRQLSPAPLVK

-952 KPPAIL
+952 RPPAIL

-985 KHRNRAQPDHVLAV
+985 KHRNRAKPDHVLAV
-999 MPDIKTHWNSWG
+999 MPDIKTHWSSWR
-1011 SPNTY
+1011 SANTY

-1050 ATGDAASWERS
+1050 ATGDAASWVRS

>member
-7 PDQTRDAV
+7 PEQTRDVV
-15 LSKYRKVL
+15 LSKYRMALARNDDEEIEEFDRLISGDVKVPDTEIY
-23 EDQDPNDYDYPLFL
+23 ED
-37 EDFDNIVSGKISPQE
+37 
-52 AGDYIFE
+52 
-59 ELLPSLEALMSITT
+59 LLPSVDALLGITERMLKST
-73 SVTLPIDV
+73 NVS
-81 RRARG
+81 
-86 LQSIKEGQVE
+86 EGQYE

-270 SYPDDYV
+270 RSSYIDDYV

-282 RDREIDDASESI
+282 RDREIYDASDSI

-322 EYAKAVEKRDL
+322 EYANAVEKRDL

-405 LSHIQEAIDD
+405 LSRIQEAIDD

-426 ITMDVDDM
+426 INMDVDDM

-446 LWRNDPTFTDSG
+446 LWRNDSTFTDSG

-464 EQMEAILGVADKNE
+464 EQMEAILEVADKNE

-496 VNTWDS
+496 DNTWDS
-502 TEMEKGIRRYYKRLP
+502 TGMEKGIRRYYKRLP

-557 DDENDDYDI
+557 DDEDDDYDI

-573 RINNYGLEDVIATM
+573 RINNYGLEEVIATM

-620 PDDENGLDSQ
+620 PEDENGLDSQ

-655 ARKHPPVNIVVGT
+655 ARKHPPVNIVTGI
-668 EIEILNEWEYE
+668 EIEIIDEDDESDYPYRDE
-679 YYARITLTL
+679 VTLTL
-688 RSWNGEVSEE
+688 RKWNGEVVKYLEYSDEWYSTE
-698 TDHTDDWSG
+698 D
-707 TANEARAVAQEQI
+707 EAMDTVQGKI
-720 DDVFIPRVINE
+720 DEDFIPQAINN
-731 YGVGGVYSV
+731 YDGVYSV
-740 LNDWHEAPVDTY
+740 LNDWGETPVDTH
-752 RLGVITSTIMEGR
+752 RLGIITDTIVEGR
-765 DDDYENTLHGINN
+765 DDDYEDTLHGINN

-785 INYAFQSRFGHD
+785 INQAFQSRFGHD

-835 IQPVERNGVPAKGRH
+835 IQPVERNDVPARDRH

-870 RDFRGRQMSPAPMIK
+870 RDFRGRQLSPAPLVK

-952 KPPAIL
+952 RPPAIL

-985 KHRNRAQPDHVLAV
+985 KHRNRAKPDHVLAV
-999 MPDIKTHWNSWG
+999 MPDIKTHWSSWR
-1011 SPNTY
+1011 SANTY

-1050 ATGDAASWERS
+1050 ATGDAASWVRS

>member
-7 PDQTRDAV
+7 PEQTRDVV
-15 LSKYRKVL
+15 LSKYRMALARNDDEEIEEFDRLISGDVKVPDTEIY
-23 EDQDPNDYDYPLFL
+23 ED
-37 EDFDNIVSGKISPQE
+37 
-52 AGDYIFE
+52 
-59 ELLPSLEALMSITT
+59 LLPSVDALLGITERMLKST
-73 SVTLPIDV
+73 NVS
-81 RRARG
+81 
-86 LQSIKEGQVE
+86 EGQYE

-270 SYPDDYV
+270 RSSYIDDYV

-282 RDREIDDASESI
+282 RDREIYDASDSI

-405 LSHIQEAIDD
+405 LSRIQEAIDD

-426 ITMDVDDM
+426 INMDVDDM

-446 LWRNDPTFTDSG
+446 LWRNDSTFTDSG

-464 EQMEAILGVADKNE
+464 EQVEAILEVADKNE

-496 VNTWDS
+496 DNTWDS
-502 TEMEKGIRRYYKRLP
+502 TGMEKGIRRYYKRLP

-620 PDDENGLDSQ
+620 PEDENGLDSQ

-655 ARKHPPVNIVVGT
+655 ARKHPPVNIVTGI
-668 EIEILNEWEYE
+668 EIEIIDEDDESDYPYRDE
-679 YYARITLTL
+679 VTLTL
-688 RSWNGEVSEE
+688 RKWNGEVVKYLEYSDEWYSTE
-698 TDHTDDWSG
+698 D
-707 TANEARAVAQEQI
+707 EAMDTVQGKI
-720 DDVFIPRVINE
+720 DEDFIPQAINN
-731 YGVGGVYSV
+731 YDGVYSV
-740 LNDWHEAPVDTY
+740 LNDWGETPVDTH
-752 RLGVITSTIMEGR
+752 RLGIITDTIVEGR
-765 DDDYENTLHGINN
+765 DDDYEDTLHGINN

-785 INYAFQSRFGHD
+785 INQAFQSRFGHD

-835 IQPVERNGVPAKGRH
+835 IQPVERNDVPARDRH

-870 RDFRGRQMSPAPMIK
+870 RDFRGRQLSPAPLVK

-952 KPPAIL
+952 RPPAIL

-985 KHRNRAQPDHVLAV
+985 KHRNRAKPDHVLAV
-999 MPDIKTHWNSWG
+999 MPDIKTHWSSWR
-1011 SPNTY
+1011 SANTY

-1050 ATGDAASWERS
+1050 ATGDAASWVRS